1 MEQKKML
8 IAHRGLSA
16 TYPENTLPA
25 FEQALKL
32 NVDAIEFDVRMT
44 RDGVPVLSHD
54 DKIDRCG
61 GGRTGVI
68 RDYTFE
74 ELRKLDF
81 GRWKSPEFA
90 GTQIPTLYEL
100 LDLVDARRPELFLC
114 VELKEDDC
122 RCARLVIDEL
132 RCRNRLGNC
141 SIISFCPEMLYHV
154 HGLDESVLLHG
165 FIDEAALESPEK
177 REYLKIIR
185 RVGVWRELLSKEFSA
200 KLHARGIEIDSW
212 AADNEEELRH
222 MLDCD
227 VDTITSNAPDRII
240 GLLKP

>member
-1 MEQKKML
+1 MKQKKML

-32 NVDAIEFDVRMT
+32 NIDAIEFDVRMT

-54 DKIDRCG
+54 ERIDRCG
-61 GGRTGVI
+61 SGETGLI
-68 RDYTFE
+68 RDFTFE

-81 GRWKSPEFA
+81 GAWKSPEFA
-90 GTQIPTLYEL
+90 GTRIPTLFEL
-100 LDLVDARRPELFLC
+100 LDLVDSRRPDLFLC

-122 RCARLVIDEL
+122 RCARMVIEEL
-132 RCRNRLGNC
+132 GRRNRLGNC
-141 SIISFCPEMLYHV
+141 SIISFCPGMLYYV
-154 HGLDESVLLHG
+154 HGMDESVLLHG
-165 FIDEAALESPEK
+165 FVSESDLDLPEK
-177 REYLKIIR
+177 KEYLRIVR
-185 RVGVWRELLSKEFSA
+185 RVGIWRKNLSKKFSA
-200 KLHARGIEIDSW
+200 RIHSLGIEIDSW
-212 AADNEEELRH
+212 AADNEEELRT

-227 VDTITSNAPDRII
+227 VDTVTSNAPDRII

>member
-1 MEQKKML
+1 MKQKKML

-32 NVDAIEFDVRMT
+32 NIDAIEFDVRMT

-54 DKIDRCG
+54 ERIDRCG
-61 GGRTGVI
+61 DGKTGRIG
-68 RDYTFE
+68 DFTFE

-90 GTQIPTLYEL
+90 GTRIPTLFEL
-100 LDLVDARRPELFLC
+100 LDLVDSRRPDLFLC
-114 VELKEDDC
+114 VELKENDC
-122 RCARLVIDEL
+122 CCARMVIEEL
-132 RCRNRLGNC
+132 GRRNRLGNC
-141 SIISFCPEMLYHV
+141 SIISFCPEILYYV
-154 HGLDESVLLHG
+154 HGMDGSVLLHG
-165 FIDEAALESPEK
+165 FIDEADLDLPGK
-177 REYLKIIR
+177 REYLNIIR
-185 RVGVWRELLSKEFSA
+185 RVGIWRELLSKTYCA
-200 KLHARGIEIDSW
+200 KLHALGIEVDSW
-212 AADNEEELRH
+212 AADNAEQLRA